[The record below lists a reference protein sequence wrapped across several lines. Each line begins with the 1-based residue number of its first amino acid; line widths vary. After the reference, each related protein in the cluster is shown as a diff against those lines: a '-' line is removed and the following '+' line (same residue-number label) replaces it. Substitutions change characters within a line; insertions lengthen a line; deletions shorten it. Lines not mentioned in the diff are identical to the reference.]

1 MIRADDVNVSVVI
14 FIIISWYPENV
25 EFQTKNHVLPCRQ
38 ILRCSMINCNSSC
51 NVIGKQK
58 HEMVNNLYIDIDC
71 LNNLLSQYLYRLRDT
86 HRFTRLCTKLNGQYN
101 INKLVFKNNVFFQI
115 QFFTCHPNNNEF

>member
-1 MIRADDVNVSVVI
+1 MSTDIKVFNNIYIYIYSNYSNNI
-14 FIIISWYPENV
+14 YS
-25 EFQTKNHVLPCRQ
+25 
-38 ILRCSMINCNSSC
+38 NSSR

-86 HRFTRLCTKLNGQYN
+86 HRFARLLTKLNGQYT
-101 INKLVFKNNVFFQI
+101 INKLVFKNNVFFQT
-115 QFFTCHPNNNEF
+115 QFYTCRLNNNMC